1 MKSKSVIL
9 FLIILKFAFYSNS
22 IFAGSIIVCPECEI
36 NDIES
41 AIDLA
46 NPCDT
51 VIIKHGYYKTGNV
64 IINKSLNLIGH
75 NYPVW
80 ISEEGKEILTINAR
94 DVLVKGIN
102 FKHVKTSYL
111 KENSAIRVADQ
122 RNFLI
127 EDNIID
133 SCFFGIYLQH
143 SKNGIIRNNLLNGNA
158 TTEAESGNGIH
169 AWYSNEI
176 LIEGNTILGHRD
188 GIYFEFVN
196 NSDVVDNR
204 SEKNK
209 RYGLHFMF
217 SNDDTYYSNEF
228 RENGVG
234 VAVMFSRRIKM
245 RDNEFSYNWGGSSY
259 GLLLKEIFDAEIV
272 NNVFE
277 QNTMAIFV
285 EGSNRVNYFK
295 NDFIRNGWAIKFSGG
310 CEDNELHRNNFINNS
325 LDLVINSQLNTNKIH
340 HNYWSNY
347 SGYDLDKD
355 KIGDIPHYPVKLFY
369 YVIDRTPEA
378 IVLMRSLFV
387 DIINFAER
395 VSPIFTPKDVFDPH
409 PLMNKVT

>member
-1 MKSKSVIL
+1 MNCKRNIFFLSLIL
-9 FLIILKFAFYSNS
+9 FVLCSTEAKADH
-22 IFAGSIIVCPECEI
+22 IIVCPSCEVKT
-36 NDIES
+36 IED

-46 NPCDT
+46 DPCDT
-51 VIIKHGYYKTGNV
+51 IFIKPGTYKTANV
-64 IINKSLNLIGH
+64 IVEKSLNIIGID
-75 NYPVW
+75 YPIWV
-80 ISEEGKEILTINAR
+80 SRDGEEILTINAR

-111 KENSAIRVADQ
+111 KENSAIRVADK
-122 RNFLI
+122 RHFII

-143 SKNGIIRNNLLNGNA
+143 AKNGVIINNRFNGNA

-169 AWYSNEI
+169 AWYCDGI
-176 LIEGNTILGHRD
+176 QIEKNIVKGHRD

-196 NSDVVDNR
+196 NSSVINNY

-217 SNDDTYYSNEF
+217 SNDDTYDSNVF
-228 RENGVG
+228 KDNGVG

-245 RDNEFSYNWGGSSY
+245 RDNIFSYNWGGSSY
-259 GLLLKEIFDAEIV
+259 GLLLKEIFDAEIE
-272 NNVFE
+272 NNVFK
-277 QNTMAIFV
+277 QNTMGIFV
-285 EGSNRVNYFK
+285 EGSNRVNYFR

-325 LDLVINSQLNTNKIH
+325 LDLVINSQLNTNSIH

-355 KIGDIPHYPVKLFY
+355 KIGDVPHYPVKLFY

-378 IVLMRSLFV
+378 IILMRSLFV
-387 DIINFAER
+387 DIINFAEK

-409 PLMNKVT
+409 PLMNKAS